1 LASKGEKRLFP
12 VNTNPDSDLDTVLD
26 GTAPPLKPSLL
37 AEVFLAIAGLL
48 LTIFATFVE
57 VFVTNPPWQWWE
69 QGIYPSSLGTTYQV
83 GAVLLTA
90 CVAGAKAG
98 AIAQVGYILLG
109 LSWLPIFA
117 FGGGWD
123 YWQQPT
129 FGYLLGFIPGAWCCG
144 ELAYRSRAK
153 IERLALSALAGL
165 GVIHLTGIVYLGLL
179 GVLPLG
185 NPPVLAL
192 AQIPLA
198 IMAFSVAALPGQA
211 IVVCLSAVLAYFL
224 RKLLFY

>member
-1 LASKGEKRLFP
+1 M
-12 VNTNPDSDLDTVLD
+12 NTNPDSDLDTVLD
-26 GTAPPLKPSLL
+26 ETAPPTKPSLL
-37 AEVFLAIAGLL
+37 AECLLAIAGLL
-48 LTIFATFVE
+48 LTIFSTFVE
-57 VFVTNPPWQWWE
+57 VFVTNPPWQWWD
-69 QGIYPSSLGTTYQV
+69 QGIYPSSLGITYQV

-90 CVAGAKAG
+90 CIAGANAG
-98 AIAQVGYILLG
+98 AIAQLGYILLG

-144 ELAYRSRAK
+144 WLAFRSRPK
-153 IERLALSALAGL
+153 IESLAVSALAGL
-165 GVIHLTGIVYLGLL
+165 GGIHLTGILYLGFLAVLKL
-179 GVLPLG
+179 GIPPILPLTQL
-185 NPPVLAL
+185 PT
-192 AQIPLA
+192 A
-198 IMAFSVAALPGQA
+198 IMTFSIAALPGQG

>member
-1 LASKGEKRLFP
+1 M
-12 VNTNPDSDLDTVLD
+12 NTNPDSDLDPVLD
-26 GTAPPLKPSLL
+26 DVATPTKPSLL
-37 AEVFLAIAGLL
+37 AEVLLAIAGLL
-48 LTIFATFVE
+48 LTIFATFME
-57 VFVTNPPWQWWE
+57 VFVTNPPWQWWD
-69 QGIYPSSLGTTYQV
+69 QGIYPHSLGITYQV

-90 CVAGAKAG
+90 CVAGANAG
-98 AIAQVGYILLG
+98 AIAQLGYVLLG

-144 ELAYRSRAK
+144 HLAYRSRAK
-153 IERLALSALAGL
+153 IERLAISALAGL
-165 GVIHLTGIVYLGLL
+165 GIIHLAGISYLGLL
-179 GVLPLG
+179 AVLKLG
-185 NPPVLAL
+185 NPPLL
-192 AQIPLA
+192 PLDQLPLA
-198 IMAFSVAALPGQA
+198 IMTFSVFPLLGQG